1 MGGRWMLNQRCK
13 AMRTLNAKEAEKLK
27 TRGPGRRTRVRA
39 EIEAMAVG
47 GHLLLERAD
56 WTQKTRSPKTMV
68 RDVGRAMRREYACEM
83 LIDSSGWLITRLS

>member
-1 MGGRWMLNQRCK
+1 MNPIGK
-13 AMRTLNAKEAEKLK
+13 EMRTLNTKEAEKLK
-27 TRGPGRRTRVRA
+27 TKGPGRRTRVRA
-39 EIEAMAVG
+39 EVEAMEVG

-68 RDVGRAMRREYACEM
+68 REVSVAMRREYVCEM

>member
-1 MGGRWMLNQRCK
+1 MNHRSK
-13 AMRTLNAKEAEKLK
+13 EMRTLNAKEAEKLK
-27 TRGPGRRTRVRA
+27 TKGPGRRTRVRA
-39 EIEAMAVG
+39 EVEAMEVG

-68 RDVGRAMRREYACEM
+68 REVSLAMRREYVCEM